1 MVMATATSTPVRI
14 LGLAVLGSTLALATV
29 ARAETPAE
37 CQGMFQSADI
47 NGDGFLSGAEI
58 AASDDIDGELA
69 SALGDRN
76 TVTLSEFMA
85 ACRD

>member
-1 MVMATATSTPVRI
+1 MVMATATSMSARI
-14 LGLAVLGSTLALATV
+14 LGLALLGTALAASG

-37 CQGMFQSADI
+37 CQGIFQSADI
-47 NGDGFLSGAEI
+47 NDDGILSGAEI
-58 AASDDIDGELA
+58 AASDDIDNELA
-69 SALGDRN
+69 TALGDLN